1 LGSTALPTSFR
12 SSTSFRDPSGHV
24 VNVNG
29 RVLRVVNE
37 SATQEVLEILRSKNC
52 DTWMRDHQLVGTR
65 VVDVQEL
72 EQLRSQPSVRE
83 LLNVNRWG
91 LVLEHERIPFPSFP
105 YEWVPEMLHAAG
117 KLTIELA
124 TRALDDNLGLK
135 DATPYNILF
144 RGPNPIFV
152 DLLSFERRDP
162 GDSTW
167 LAYAQF
173 TRTFLLPLIANR
185 LFATPLDQ
193 IFTTRRDGIEPEEL
207 YRYLS
212 PRQKLSPRLLSLI
225 SIPTWLSR
233 KNAHTKQQLYEKRR
247 NQNPEMSRFVFRSLL
262 RRMDRALDRLAPLPR
277 KSNWSEYLTSDNNYT
292 AEMFSAKERFVEQ
305 SLSSIK
311 PKRVLDVGC
320 NTGHFSRIA
329 ALAGARVVAIDYD
342 EVVIG
347 GLWHRAQTENLD
359 ILPLMVNLARPSPAV
374 GWLNSE
380 CPSFLDRARGAFDC
394 ICMLAVIHHMLVSER
409 IPLPSIIDMAA
420 DLTSDHAI
428 IEFVE
433 PNDSMFQRLL
443 RGRGELHKDLT
454 AAVFEAACRRRFQI
468 VRSERIPGSFRSL
481 YLLQKQRD
489 RAQTL

>member
-1 LGSTALPTSFR
+1 LRLTA
-12 SSTSFRDPSGHV
+12 SFRDPAGQV
-24 VNVNG
+24 VNVSG
-29 RVLRVVNE
+29 RVLRLVAND
-37 SATQEVLEILRSKNC
+37 ATQQALEILRSNNC
-52 DTWMRDHQLVGTR
+52 QTWMIDHQLVRTR
-65 VVDVQEL
+65 VLAEQEVEL
-72 EQLRSQPSVRE
+72 LRSQPCVRE
-83 LLNVNRWG
+83 LLDANRWG
-91 LVLEHERIPFPSFP
+91 VVLEHERIPFPSYP
-105 YEWVPEMLHAAG
+105 HEWVPEMLHSAG

-124 TRALDDNLGLK
+124 NRALDDNLGLK

-162 GDSTW
+162 RDSTW

-212 PRQKLSPRLLSLI
+212 ATQKISPRCISLV
-225 SIPTWLSR
+225 SIPTWLSKKR
-233 KNAHTKQQLYEKRR
+233 VHIKRQLYGQRR
-247 NQNPEMSRFVFRSLL
+247 NRNPEMSRFVFRSLL
-262 RRMDRALDRLAPLPR
+262 RRMDRALDRLAPVLR
-277 KSNWSEYLTSDNNYT
+277 KSKWSDYLSSENNYT
-292 AEMFSAKERFVEQ
+292 PETFSAKERFFREA
-305 SLSSIK
+305 LSNIK
-311 PKRVLDVGC
+311 PERLLDIGC
-320 NTGHFSRIA
+320 NTGHFSRLA

-342 EVVIG
+342 EVVLG
-347 GLWHRAQTENLD
+347 GLWHRAKAENLD
-359 ILPLMVNLARPSPAV
+359 ILPLLVNLARPSPAV

-394 ICMLAVIHHMLVSER
+394 VCMLAVIHHMLVSER
-409 IPLPSIIDMAA
+409 IPLPSLIEMAA

-433 PNDSMFQRLL
+433 PNDSMFLRLL

-454 AAVFEAACRRRFQI
+454 SATFENACQRKFEI
-468 VRSERIPGSFRSL
+468 VRSERIPGSLRSL
-481 YLLQKQRD
+481 YLLKKQRE
-489 RAQTL
+489 AQTS

>member
-1 LGSTALPTSFR
+1 MRST
-12 SSTSFRDPSGHV
+12 TSFRDPAGQV
-24 VNVNG
+24 VNVAD
-29 RVLRVVNE
+29 RVLRVVAE
-37 SATQEVLEILRSKNC
+37 DATQQVLEILRSNNC
-52 DTWMRDHQLVGTR
+52 ETWMIDHRLVRTR
-65 VVDVQEL
+65 VLAEQEV
-72 EQLRSQPSVRE
+72 EMLRLQPSVCE
-83 LLNVNRWG
+83 LLDVKRWG
-91 LVLEHERIPFPSFP
+91 VVLEHERIPFPSYP
-105 YEWVPEMLHAAG
+105 YEWAPEMLHAAG

-124 TRALDDNLGLK
+124 TEALEDSLGLK

-144 RGPNPIFV
+144 RGPNPVFV

-207 YRYLS
+207 YRYLNAT
-212 PRQKLSPRLLSLI
+212 QKLSPRCISLV

-233 KNAHTKQQLYEKRR
+233 KRTHTKQLYEQRR

-262 RRMDRALDRLAPLPR
+262 RRMDRALDRLAPVAR
-277 KSNWSEYLTSDNNYT
+277 KSKWSDYLSSDNNYT
-292 AEMFSAKERFVEQ
+292 PETFSAKERFFSEA
-305 SLSSIK
+305 LSTIK
-311 PKRVLDVGC
+311 PERLLDVGC
-320 NTGHFSRIA
+320 NTGHFSRLA
-329 ALAGARVVAIDYD
+329 ALSGAQVVAIDYD
-342 EVVIG
+342 EVVLG
-347 GLWHRAQTENLD
+347 GLWHRAKTENLD
-359 ILPLMVNLARPSPAV
+359 ILPLLVNLARPSPAV

-394 ICMLAVIHHMLVSER
+394 VCMLAVIHHMLVSER
-409 IPLPSIIDMAA
+409 IPLPSVIDMAA

-433 PNDSMFQRLL
+433 PNDSMFLRLL

-454 AAVFEAACRRRFQI
+454 SAAFEDACRRKFEI

-481 YLLQKQRD
+481 YLLKKLRD
-489 RAQTL
+489 GAQIS

>member
-1 LGSTALPTSFR
+1 
-12 SSTSFRDPSGHV
+12 
-24 VNVNG
+24 
-29 RVLRVVNE
+29 VLRVVTE
-37 SATQEVLEILRSKNC
+37 DATQEALAILHSKAC
-52 DTWMRDHQLVGTR
+52 EYWMTGRQVVRTR
-65 VVDVQEL
+65 VLNEQEL
-72 EQLRSQPSVRE
+72 QPLHSE
-83 LLNVNRWG
+83 PGICDLLNSNRWG
-91 LVLEHERIPFPSFP
+91 LVLEHERIPFPSYP

-124 TRALDDNLGLK
+124 MRALDDNLGLK

-144 RGPNPIFV
+144 QGPKPVFV

-162 GDSTW
+162 EDSRW

-173 TRTFLLPLIANR
+173 ARTFLLPLIANR
-185 LFATPLDQ
+185 LFAMPLDQ

-212 PRQKLSPRLLSLI
+212 PRQKLSPRCLGLI
-225 SIPTWLSR
+225 SIPTWLSKR
-233 KNAHTKQQLYEKRR
+233 GAHPKQQLYERRR
-247 NQNPEMSRFVFRSLL
+247 NGNPEMSRFVLRSLL
-262 RRMDRALDRLAPLPR
+262 RRMDRALDRLAPAKR
-277 KSNWSEYLTSDNNYT
+277 KSRWSDYLSSDNNYT
-292 AEMFSAKERFVEQ
+292 AEMFSAKERFFEQ
-305 SLSSIK
+305 ALSVIK

-320 NTGHFSRIA
+320 NTGHFSRMA
-329 ALAGARVVAIDYD
+329 ARAGSQVVAIDYD

-347 GLWHRAQTENLD
+347 DLWHRAKAENLD

-380 CPSFLDRARGAFDC
+380 CPSFLNRATGAFDC
-394 ICMLAVIHHMLVSER
+394 VCMLAVIHHMLVSER
-409 IPLPSIIDMAA
+409 IPLASIIDMAA
-420 DLTSDHAI
+420 DLTSGHAI

-454 AAVFEAACRRRFQI
+454 LSLFETACRRRFEI

-481 YLLQKQRD
+481 YLLEKHQG
-489 RAQTL
+489 AQIS

>member
-1 LGSTALPTSFR
+1 MT
-12 SSTSFRDPSGHV
+12 
-24 VNVNG
+24 
-29 RVLRVVNE
+29 
-37 SATQEVLEILRSKNC
+37 
-52 DTWMRDHQLVGTR
+52 DHQLVPTR
-65 VVDVQEL
+65 VLDEREL
-72 EQLRSQPSVRE
+72 EPLRSQSGIGD
-83 LLNVNRWG
+83 LLNGRRWG
-91 LVLEHERIPFPSFP
+91 VVLEHERIPFPSYP
-105 YEWVPEMLHAAG
+105 HEWPPEMLHAAG
-117 KLTIELA
+117 KLTIQVA
-124 TRALDDNLGLK
+124 MRALDDDLGLK

-144 RGPNPIFV
+144 RGPNPIFI

-212 PRQKLSPRLLSLI
+212 PRQRLSPRFLSLV

-233 KNAHTKQQLYEKRR
+233 KSAQTKPQLYERPQSR
-247 NQNPEMSRFVFRSLL
+247 NPEMSRFVLRSLL
-262 RRMDRALDRLAPLPR
+262 RRMDHALDRLAPRPR
-277 KSNWSEYLTSDNNYT
+277 KSRWSEYLSSDNNYS
-292 AEMFSAKERFVEQ
+292 AEMFSTKERFIGEA
-305 SLSSIK
+305 LATAK
-311 PKRVLDVGC
+311 PKRLLDIGC
-320 NTGHFSRIA
+320 NTGHFSRMA
-329 ALAGARVVAIDYD
+329 ALEKASVVAVDYD
-342 EVVIG
+342 QVVIG
-347 GLWHRAQTENLD
+347 DLWRRARTEKLD

-380 CPSFLDRARGAFDC
+380 CPSFLDRAKGAFDC
-394 ICMLAVIHHMLVSER
+394 IFMLAVIHHMLVSER

-420 DLTSDHAI
+420 ELTSGHAI

-454 AAVFEAACRRRFQI
+454 SATFENACRRRFEI
-468 VRSERIPGSFRSL
+468 IRSERIPGSFRSL

-489 RAQTL
+489 